1 VFAQPTIAATAVVL
15 QPQRLPTPTNEERW
29 QAQQLHR
36 EPFEPPRVYIAPQ
49 GTALFWFDPH
59 TGQTL
64 EIGTLLGEFTTTA
77 GFIWRA
83 NNQPALLVPYQ
94 INGEYGLTAISEA
107 TVTRMRDA
115 GYTERVEAFVLVSD
129 SVQPK

>member
-1 VFAQPTIAATAVVL
+1 V
-15 QPQRLPTPTNEERW
+15 QPQRLPTPTNEQRW
-29 QAQQLHR
+29 QAQQLYR
-36 EPFEPPRVYIAPQ
+36 QPFEPPRVYSAQQ
-49 GTALFWFDPH
+49 GTALFWFDPR

-77 GFIWRA
+77 AFIWRA
-83 NNQPALLVPYQ
+83 SNQPALLVPYQ
-94 INGEYGLTAISEA
+94 INGEYGLTAISDA
-107 TVTRMRDA
+107 TVTRMHDA